1 MRVNHIGLVNNSKE
15 AARTFY
21 HTILGLDEKYSFT
34 LKEDETRQIFGMAT
48 ACDVLVFE
56 KDGVK
61 IEVFVPG
68 KKVELNLGMSHF
80 CLDVKDL
87 PEVLQ
92 RCEAK
97 GAEIIRLKRGERVVH
112 FVKDFC
118 ENIIEL
124 KEEMH

>member
-21 HTILGLDEKYSFT
+21 HTIMGLDEKYSFT
-34 LKEDETRQIFGMAT
+34 LKEDETRQIFGMTT